1 MSKTFSREEIEEIAK
16 LAHVRLDDG
25 ELELYARQL
34 TAILGYA
41 EQVQR
46 FDTTGI
52 APTSGVLQ
60 RQGVDRPDTLH
71 TSLDRASAL
80 GNAPD
85 ASMDAGLFK
94 VPRVIG

>member
-1 MSKTFSREEIEEIAK
+1 MSKTFSRAEIEAIAE
-16 LAHVRLDDG
+16 LAHVRLDER
-25 ELELYARQL
+25 ELELYAAQL

-52 APTSGVLQ
+52 EPTSGVLQ
-60 RQGVDRPDTLH
+60 RQGVDRPDVLTP
-71 TSLDRASAL
+71 SLDRLSAL

-85 ASMDAGLFK
+85 ASLDAGLFK

>member
-1 MSKTFSREEIEEIAK
+1 MSKTFSRAEIEAIAE
-16 LAHVRLDDG
+16 LAHVRLDEG

-41 EQVQR
+41 EQVQQ
-46 FDTTGI
+46 FDTAGI

-60 RQGVDRPDTLH
+60 RQGVDRPDALH
-71 TSLDRASAL
+71 ASLDRPSAL

-85 ASMDAGLFK
+85 ASIDAGLFK